1 MGDVAHLIGNGKSSG
16 FYQHAKGLK
25 IACNLPPF
33 EVQNLYTTVMVDFK
47 MMNAIHKQNI
57 TVPGDWVL
65 GARPHK
71 WMEMKNDFYVKY
83 SKQIKEFYLTL
94 PKYAANYTDFNCG
107 PMATHWI
114 ANKLKRKEIHM
125 YGFDSIFEFDTTS
138 MSDTFMESA
147 RDNLNTQRLTSKWRP
162 IWHGIFNEFKDTQ
175 FILYHD
181 VGKSQI
187 PLPKNVEVRDN
198 NKGRRAKRTRN
209 KDYKPEPFDKTKVS
223 DA

>member
-1 MGDVAHLIGNGKSSG
+1 
-16 FYQHAKGLK
+16 
-25 IACNLPPF
+25 
-33 EVQNLYTTVMVDFK
+33 
-47 MMNAIHKQNI
+47 
-57 TVPGDWVL
+57 
-65 GARPHK
+65 
-71 WMEMKNDFYVKY
+71 MKNDFYVKY

-107 PMATHWI
+107 HMATHWI

-181 VGKSQI
+181 VGKSQV

-209 KDYKPEPFDKTKVS
+209 KDYKPEPFDKSKVS

>member
-71 WMEMKNDFYVKY
+71 WMEMKN
-83 SKQIKEFYLTL
+83 EFQTLSQLT
-94 PKYAANYTDFNCG
+94 D
-107 PMATHWI
+107 MAVMNADH
-114 ANKLKRKEIHM
+114 
-125 YGFDSIFEFDTTS
+125 
-138 MSDTFMESA
+138 ESGSSSA
-147 RDNLNTQRLTSKWRP
+147 
-162 IWHGIFNEFKDTQ
+162 
-175 FILYHD
+175 
-181 VGKSQI
+181 I
-187 PLPKNVEVRDN
+187 P
-198 NKGRRAKRTRN
+198 
-209 KDYKPEPFDKTKVS
+209 
-223 DA
+223 

>member
-71 WMEMKNDFYVKY
+71 WMEMKNDFYVRY
-83 SKQIKEFYLTL
+83 
-94 PKYAANYTDFNCG
+94 
-107 PMATHWI
+107 
-114 ANKLKRKEIHM
+114 
-125 YGFDSIFEFDTTS
+125 
-138 MSDTFMESA
+138 
-147 RDNLNTQRLTSKWRP
+147 
-162 IWHGIFNEFKDTQ
+162 
-175 FILYHD
+175 
-181 VGKSQI
+181 
-187 PLPKNVEVRDN
+187 
-198 NKGRRAKRTRN
+198 
-209 KDYKPEPFDKTKVS
+209 
-223 DA
+223 